1 MSIKWINLFYF
12 ACFLMNVV
20 HVYHICDQYFFYDVT
35 TNIKIGFPETVEFPS
50 MTLCPTLVSLLKW
63 EKMSTHLRRSLLQV
77 ALPELTNETLLSQ
90 MVSDPSLIG
99 PEVRFHNKPWDR
111 IPYNIYNR
119 LVKEVSI
126 GMIFNLTA
134 SFEEVFPVISTTGL
148 LYHSLGSDK
157 QKTQEDRPTSGK
169 FQFTIDS
176 TFIHD
181 RYKCWTL
188 NIRPELNKINFDE
201 LRAVY
206 YSPKRFLISWKT
218 SVRTEIQVFI
228 HSRGY
233 LINTRDDKTIIR
245 NKSGS
250 CVATE
255 FISHESV
262 LLEYPYK
269 TNCRDYTKIGFT
281 SRKHCKE
288 MCFKSKIIQ
297 RYKALV
303 EDCHAFQSEDMFLLE
318 SEYPTNNRSIV
329 RHFIRM
335 CKKDCEE
342 RDCRSVTYH
351 TNDKSFYQ
359 ASNFFRK
366 KCLVLTQNTSLCFEY
381 RKYSE
386 QFICPAYNVITF
398 TETQPA
404 IPLVSFLTELFS
416 TFGFWMGL
424 SVTGC
429 LIFVRDTWIKVT
441 SFTNEMKSRQRLTPR
456 QAIDERLN
464 SITRWTTHMNLMLQQ
479 MYIEQRINTLH
490 NIQSRVHDR

>member
-1 MSIKWINLFYF
+1 MSTKWMTLFYVT
-12 ACFLMNVV
+12 CLLMNVV
-20 HVYHICDQYFFYDVT
+20 HIYQICDQYFYYDVT
-35 TNIKIGFPETVEFPS
+35 TNIRIGFPEIVEFPS
-50 MTLCPTLVSLLKW
+50 ITLCAVLVSILKW
-63 EKMSTHLRRSLLQV
+63 EKISTDLRRSLLQ
-77 ALPELTNETLLSQ
+77 AANPELTNETHLSRLIN
-90 MVSDPSLIG
+90 DPSLIS
-99 PEVRFHNKPWDR
+99 PEVRNPEDAWDMMSYKL
-111 IPYNIYNR
+111 YNG

-126 GMIFNLTA
+126 GMVFNLTA
-134 SFEEVFPVISTTGL
+134 SFQEVFPVFTTTGL
-148 LYHSLGSDK
+148 AHNSFGSDK
-157 QKTQEDRPTSGK
+157 QKLTEDRLTSGSD

-181 RYKCWTL
+181 RHKCWTI
-188 NIRPELNKINFDE
+188 NIRPDLNTINFNE
-201 LRAVY
+201 LQVLHIKPRRLLTSWLSFVR
-206 YSPKRFLISWKT
+206 SDIRVFL
-218 SVRTEIQVFI
+218 
-228 HSRGY
+228 HSKGY
-233 LINTRDDKTIIR
+233 LINTLDDRTVV
-245 NKSGS
+245 GS
-250 CVATE
+250 QSHILTSFE
-255 FISHESV
+255 SHESV